1 MKELV
6 RKIAGSII
14 MKVLMFGWEFPPFN
28 SGGLGVAC
36 EGLAKSLAFLG
47 VKVIFVLPKKLN
59 CHHPNF
65 KIIFADDNIK
75 IKAMNC
81 LLKPYSTIQSYREMA
96 QKIGFN
102 NFYEADLF
110 KEVLRYGKLAEKIA
124 KTEVFDVIHSHDW
137 LSFPAGIA
145 AKNVSGKPLV
155 VQIHATEF
163 DRSPSDPNPFV
174 YSIEKI
180 GMEKAD
186 MVIAVSNYTK
196 NKIIENYGIS
206 PDKIKVVHNAI
217 DPEFFN
223 QSTNPNQLFDL
234 KRAGK
239 KIVLFVGRIT
249 LQKGPDYFLKAGQK
263 VLQFNK
269 NVVFIMAGSGDMER
283 QIIEMAA
290 NLGIS
295 DKFLFAGFLTGEN
308 LKKAYLAADLFV
320 LPSVSEP
327 FGLTALESLALKT
340 PILVSKQ
347 SGIAE
352 VIQNA
357 LKVDFWDTDE
367 IANKI
372 LACLNYQGLGA
383 TLQEESFKEMNK
395 LSWEK
400 SAQKCISIYNEILSI

>member
-1 MKELV
+1 
-6 RKIAGSII
+6 

-36 EGLAKSLAFLG
+36 EGLAKALAFLG
-47 VKVIFVLPKKLN
+47 AKVIFVLPKRLD
-59 CHHPNF
+59 CQHPNF
-65 KIIFADDNIK
+65 KIIFADDSIK
-75 IKAMNC
+75 IKAVNS
-81 LLKPYSTIQSYREMA
+81 LLKPYSTIQSYKEIA
-96 QKIGFN
+96 QKTGFN
-102 NFYEADLF
+102 NFYETDLF
-110 KEVLRYGKLAEKIA
+110 KEVLRYGKLAEKVA

-145 AKNVSGKPLV
+145 AKNISGKPLV

-163 DRSPSDPNPFV
+163 DRCPSSPNPFV

-186 MVIAVSNYTK
+186 AVIAVSNYTK

-206 PDKIKVVHNAI
+206 PDKIKVVHNAVN
-217 DPEFFN
+217 PEYFN
-223 QSTNPNQLFDL
+223 QRIENPNQLFDL
-234 KRAGK
+234 KKAGK

-249 LQKGPDYFLKAGQK
+249 LQKGPDYFLKAAQK
-263 VLQFNK
+263 VLQFNRD
-269 NVVFIMAGSGDMER
+269 VVFIMAGSGDMER

-290 NLGIS
+290 SMGIV
-295 DKFLFAGFLTGEN
+295 DKFLFAGFLTGED
-308 LKKAYLAADLFV
+308 LKKAYMAADLFV

-327 FGLTALESLALKT
+327 FGLAALESLALKT

-357 LKVDFWDTDE
+357 LKVDFWDIDE

-372 LACLNYQGLGA
+372 LACLKYQGLGA
-383 TLQEESFKEMNK
+383 TLQEESLKEMDK

-400 SAQKCISIYNEILSI
+400 SAQKCLDIYRVLCAQN